1 MNRTIKQGIVL
12 LLLLSCVFVSFASN
26 LITGLQKNY
35 SNQISLIG
43 SAPFHF
49 NAFNLNNPP
58 RLVVDIDDAAWSHS
72 VERQELANTVF
83 KDIRVGHFNKKLR
96 LVFDL
101 AQSQN
106 AKLTASYRN
115 HEYQLQINLQAPTTI
130 QAEPDLPV
138 PTQIAANNAISS
150 MSNPEE
156 MPEAVN
162 TPMPGRAPN
171 IVVVIDPGHGGK
183 DPGASGPH
191 GIHEKN
197 IVLPISRYLYQQ
209 INQMPGFSA
218 QLTRTGD
225 YYLTLRQRL
234 AIARRDK
241 ADMFIAIHAD
251 AYRDRTAH
259 GATVYALSKRGAT
272 SEAARWIAQQE
283 NQSELMGGVDSND
296 HDSLLRSVL
305 ISLSQTATIRASLQ
319 IGAMII
325 QSLGD
330 LTSLHH
336 HKVEQAAFVVLKS
349 PDIPSLLIETGYIS
363 NPAEEQ
369 RLTSP
374 QYQQKLATELAQGIR
389 AYFVRNPPQG
399 TWLAR
404 QRYAD

>member
-1 MNRTIKQGIVL
+1 MKRIIKQGIVL
-12 LLLLSCVFVSFASN
+12 LLLLSLIFTSCAGN
-26 LITGLQKNY
+26 IITGLHKN
-35 SNQISLIG
+35 SANQIVLIG

-58 RLVVDIDDAAWSHS
+58 RLVVDVDNATWSHA
-72 VERQELANTVF
+72 VERRELANTAFHDV
-83 KDIRVGHFNKKLR
+83 RVGHFNGKLR

-101 AQSQN
+101 RQSVKAQLN
-106 AKLTASYRN
+106 AFYQN
-115 HEYQLQINLQAPTTI
+115 HEYQLQINLQAPKMI
-130 QAEPDLPV
+130 QAAAPTLPA
-138 PTQIAANNAISS
+138 PTQIVANNTQK
-150 MSNPEE
+150 
-156 MPEAVN
+156 MPEMVN

-171 IVVVIDPGHGGK
+171 IIVVIDPGHGGK

-191 GIHEKN
+191 GVHEKN
-197 IVLPISRYLYQQ
+197 IVLPISYYLAQQ
-209 INQMPGFSA
+209 INNMPGFSA

-241 ADMFIAIHAD
+241 ADMFVAIHAD
-251 AYRDRTAH
+251 AYRDRDAH

-296 HDSLLRSVL
+296 DNSLLRSVL

-319 IGAMII
+319 IGEMLI

-349 PDIPSLLIETGYIS
+349 PDIPSLLVETGYIS
-363 NPAEEQ
+363 NPIEER
-369 RLTSP
+369 RLTNP
-374 QYQQKLATELAQGIR
+374 QYQQKLAAALAQGIR

-404 QRYAD
+404 QRYSD

>member
-1 MNRTIKQGIVL
+1 MKRVIKQGIVL
-12 LLLLSCVFVSFASN
+12 LLLLSLIFTSWAGN
-26 LITGLQKNY
+26 IITGLHKN
-35 SNQISLIG
+35 SANQIVLIG
-43 SAPFHF
+43 SAPFQF

-58 RLVVDIDDAAWSHS
+58 RLVVDLDNAAWSHS
-72 VERQELANTVF
+72 VPRQELANTAF
-83 KDIRVGHFNKKLR
+83 TDIRVGHFKGKLR

-101 AQSQN
+101 QQTAN
-106 AKLTASYRN
+106 AKLSAFYQN
-115 HEYQLQINLQAPTTI
+115 HEYQLQINLQNPVPVQAVPALPAPT
-130 QAEPDLPV
+130 QAPV
-138 PTQIAANNAISS
+138 QHAQ
-150 MSNPEE
+150 E
-156 MPEAVN
+156 MPELVN

-191 GIHEKN
+191 GVHEKN
-197 IVLPISRYLYQQ
+197 IVLPISYYLAQQ
-209 INQMPGFSA
+209 INNMPGFSA

-241 ADMFIAIHAD
+241 ADMFVAIHAD
-251 AYRDRTAH
+251 AYRDRDAH

-283 NQSELMGGVDSND
+283 NQSELMGGVDSGDDN
-296 HDSLLRSVL
+296 SLLRSVL

-319 IGAMII
+319 IGEMLI

-349 PDIPSLLIETGYIS
+349 PDIPSLLVETGYIS
-363 NPAEEQ
+363 NPIEER
-369 RLTSP
+369 RLTNP
-374 QYQQKLATELAQGIR
+374 QYQQKLAAALAQGIR

-404 QRYAD
+404 QRYSD